1 MTTWEE
7 LVEAEPM
14 LAVLERATR
23 DIARQSEDDD
33 DWCASRAWYR
43 DLSPALS
50 RVIGWGREL
59 QPVRSPVSTDPP
71 EVQTTDELLGTVEDD
86 PRLRTEEALNT
97 AWDHLYG
104 LLPACRHEGN
114 C

>member
-14 LAVLERATR
+14 LSVPGARRVTSPGSPRAMR
-23 DIARQSEDDD
+23 IG
-33 DWCASRAWYR
+33 ASRAWYR
-43 DLSPALS
+43 ELCPALS
-50 RVIGWGREL
+50 RVIGWGGSCN
-59 QPVRSPVSTDPP
+59 RSDPPESADPP

-86 PRLRTEEALNT
+86 PRLRTEEALSI
-97 AWDHLYG
+97 AWDHPYG
-104 LLPACRHEGN
+104 LLPACRHEGS